1 MSARTVLVLGALAVA
16 ATGRAALTAADDDE
30 KALRDQFAA
39 FQAALKARDG
49 AKVLALLDDDSKA
62 DAERAARKLAAAYGQ
77 ADDAGKKKIEEA
89 FGLTGKEVS
98 APTAAAFLKS
108 KRFFGKY
115 HEVPG
120 SKVDAVEVKGDKA
133 VIRYTEEDG
142 DKEKFNAVKQGGA
155 WKLFVPMP
163 PATP

>member
-1 MSARTVLVLGALAVA
+1 MSARTFLALGALAVA
-16 ATGRAALTAADDDE
+16 AGPGRAADDE

-49 AKVLALLDDDSKA
+49 DKVLALLDADSKA
-62 DAERAARKLAAAYGQ
+62 DAERAARKAAAAYAA
-77 ADDAGKKKIEEA
+77 ADDAGKKKMEEA
-89 FGLTGKEVS
+89 FGLTGKELA
-98 APTAAAFLKS
+98 APTAVAFLKS

-120 SKVDAVEVKGDKA
+120 SKIDSVVVKGDKA
-133 VIRYTEEDG
+133 VINYVEEDG
-142 DKEKFNAVKQGGA
+142 DKEKFNAVKQGGT